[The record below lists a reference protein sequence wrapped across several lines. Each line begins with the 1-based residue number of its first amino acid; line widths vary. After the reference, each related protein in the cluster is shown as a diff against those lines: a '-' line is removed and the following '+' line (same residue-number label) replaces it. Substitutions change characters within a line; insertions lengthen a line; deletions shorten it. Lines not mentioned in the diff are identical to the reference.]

1 MLYTC
6 SGDVGGG
13 LRQMTVLQHGAA
25 NKYKRK
31 NKLTICNWKMY
42 EITKKQTC
50 NESTWSFVTCDE
62 SGSSFV
68 TLHFGQYTLNKP
80 ILWHELDIIQPI
92 MKQRIH
98 RRQK

>member
-1 MLYTC
+1 M
-6 SGDVGGG
+6 
-13 LRQMTVLQHGAA
+13 Q
-25 NKYKRK
+25 
-31 NKLTICNWKMY
+31 

-50 NESTWSFVTCDE
+50 NESIWSFVTCDESGSTFVTCDE

-92 MKQRIH
+92 MKQ
-98 RRQK
+98 